1 MGGWGERQLHRNKQK
16 DQEVRDREKE
26 KKRHTGEDLKKDNP
40 KLSKIILSSSEENKI
55 YLINW

>member
-1 MGGWGERQLHRNKQK
+1 MGGKTATQRQTKRPGSERQ
-16 DQEVRDREKE
+16 RER

-40 KLSKIILSSSEENKI
+40 KLSKIILSSSEEKKI